1 MDFSTVVR
9 RRHMTRAFR
18 PDAID
23 AAVLDRVLHAATRT
37 PSAGNAQGVSLLVLL
52 DGHERAY
59 WDTTLPD
66 EKRTGF
72 PWPGLLDA
80 PVLVVVAVDPDVY
93 VQRYGEPDKQAT
105 GLGAAADAWPQPMWF
120 VDGGM
125 AVHALLLAAVD
136 AGLGACFFGVFEHEA
151 ALRSLLDAPDRV
163 RLVGTVALGHADEA
177 RDRPSRSAA
186 RARRDDVVRFG
197 RWR

>member
-18 PDAID
+18 PDVIEGP
-23 AAVLDRVLHAATRT
+23 VLDRVLHAATRT
-37 PSAGNAQGVSLLVLL
+37 PSAGNAQGVSLLVLR
-52 DGHERAY
+52 DGQPRSY
-59 WDTTLPD
+59 WDTTLPAA
-66 EKRTGF
+66 KRPHF

-80 PVLVVVAVDPDVY
+80 PALVVVAVDPDAY
-93 VQRYGEPDKQAT
+93 VERYAEPDKQAT
-105 GLGAAADAWPQPMWF
+105 GLGTATDAWPQPMWF

-125 AVHALLLAAVD
+125 AVHARLLAAVD

-151 ALRSLLDAPDRV
+151 ALRALLGAPDRV